1 MVIIEAGMTYSYREL
16 IAWQKGVEFVVALYR
31 ATATFPK
38 EEIYGLTSQLR
49 RAAVSVPSNIAEGQ
63 GRLTEGEFKHFLGQ
77 ARGSLWELQTQ
88 LEIAYRLQ
96 FLSRAQYEVIHKMA
110 DELGKIL
117 NGLIGSDLSRRGKKP
132 PTPPATN
139 N

>member
-1 MVIIEAGMTYSYREL
+1 MPYSYREL

-88 LEIAYRLQ
+88 IEIAYRLQ
-96 FLSRAQYEVIHKMA
+96 FLSAAQYEVIHKMA

-117 NGLIGSDLSRRGKKP
+117 NGLIGSDLSRGGKKP

>member
-1 MVIIEAGMTYSYREL
+1 MKYSYREL

-38 EEIYGLTSQLR
+38 EELYGLTSQLR
-49 RAAVSVPSNIAEGQ
+49 RAAVSIPSNIAEGQ

-110 DELGKIL
+110 DDLGKIL

-132 PTPPATN
+132 PTPPATSN
-139 N
+139 